1 MYTVRNSGINKEN
14 IITQEREA
22 ESLEQFL
29 SVRGAEVQCTHERI
43 GLNQVHRQFMYQLL
57 PELLAAGVGRLVN
70 VMQGSKEVFL

>member
-1 MYTVRNSGINKEN
+1 MYTVRNSDINKEN

-29 SVRGAEVQCTHERI
+29 SVRRAEVQCSHERI
-43 GLNQVHRQFMYQLL
+43 GLNQVHRQFKYQLL